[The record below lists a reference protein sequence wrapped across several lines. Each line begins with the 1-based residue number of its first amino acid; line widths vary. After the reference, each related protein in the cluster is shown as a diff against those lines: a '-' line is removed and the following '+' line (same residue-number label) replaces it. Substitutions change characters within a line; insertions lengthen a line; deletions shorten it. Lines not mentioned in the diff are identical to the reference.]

1 MSNRESQGMSLENL
15 LDFIN
20 SVDENINIALDLKSY
35 IENSDIL
42 TSENLIGQT
51 KIERRIA
58 QVEGRLDTI
67 EKNFE
72 QLKKELNRIL
82 EERENEINKNN
93 EKMLDE

>member
-42 TSENLIGQT
+42 TSENLIG
-51 KIERRIA
+51 
-58 QVEGRLDTI
+58 
-67 EKNFE
+67 
-72 QLKKELNRIL
+72 
-82 EERENEINKNN
+82 
-93 EKMLDE
+93 